1 MISHSNRVLLFVLGL
16 FALGF
21 ILSPGFSPTRSLNQ
35 RYHSNV
41 MSDFSLA
48 NHLEVSLSQTSATAT
63 PSLSVSVKNTHPSTP
78 LTLLK
83 WDSPLDPLA
92 LQLGLVSVT
101 PAGASAPVDMPTIKV
116 SRAMPPGADSLVTL
130 QPGESASSVVELR
143 DMFVPKATWAQGKAE
158 VSMKGRWAAVWPG
171 LSKDDLLADLRKL
184 SALGGGGDGV
194 LTGEWESPTVR
205 VEVQPV

>member
-16 FALGF
+16 FTLGF
-21 ILSPGFSPTRSLNQ
+21 IFSPDFSPRLLS
-35 RYHSNV
+35 RYYNFHV
-41 MSDFSLA
+41 MPDFSLA
-48 NHLEVSLSQTSATAT
+48 DNLEVRLSQASAAAT

-101 PAGASAPVDMPTIKV
+101 AAEAAAPLDMPTIKI

-130 QPGESASSVVELR
+130 RPGESASSVVELR
-143 DMFVPKATWAQGKAE
+143 DTFVPKDTWAKGKAK
-158 VSMKGRWAAVWPG
+158 VNMKGRWAAVWPG
-171 LSKDDLLADLRKL
+171 LVKDELLGDLEKL

-194 LTGEWESPTVR
+194 LNGEWESPTIE
-205 VEVQPV
+205 VEA

>member
-1 MISHSNRVLLFVLGL
+1 
-16 FALGF
+16 
-21 ILSPGFSPTRSLNQ
+21 
-35 RYHSNV
+35 

-48 NHLEVSLSQTSATAT
+48 NHLEISLSQASATAT
-63 PSLSVSVKNTHPSTP
+63 PSLSVSVKNTHPSTL
-78 LTLLK
+78 LTMLK

-92 LQLGLVSVT
+92 LQLGLASVT
-101 PAGASAPVDMPTIKV
+101 PAGASAPIDMPTIKV

-143 DMFVPKATWAQGKAE
+143 DMFVPKDTWAQGKAK

-171 LSKDDLLADLRKL
+171 LSKDELLEDLRKL

-194 LTGEWESPTVR
+194 LTGEWESPTVG

>member
-16 FALGF
+16 FTLGF
-21 ILSPGFSPTRSLNQ
+21 IFSPDFSPRLLS
-35 RYHSNV
+35 RYYNFHV
-41 MSDFSLA
+41 MPDFSLA
-48 NHLEVSLSQTSATAT
+48 DNLEIRLSQASAAAT
-63 PSLSVSVKNTHPSTP
+63 PSLFISVKNTHPSIP

-101 PAGASAPVDMPTIKV
+101 AAGAAAPLDIPTIKV

-130 QPGESASSVVELR
+130 RPGESASSVVELR
-143 DMFVPKATWAQGKAE
+143 DTFVPKDTWAKGKAK
-158 VSMKGRWAAVWPG
+158 VNMKGRWAAVWPG
-171 LSKDDLLADLRKL
+171 LVKDELLGDLEKL

-194 LTGEWESPTVR
+194 LNGEWELPMIE
-205 VEVQPV
+205 VEA

>member
-16 FALGF
+16 FALGL
-21 ILSPGFSPTRSLNQ
+21 ILFPGFSPTRPLSQ
-35 RYHSNV
+35 RYHFSV
-41 MSDFSLA
+41 MSDFSVA
-48 NHLEVSLSQTSATAT
+48 NNLEISLSQAPATAT
-63 PSLSVSVKNTHPSTP
+63 PSLSVTVKNTHPSTP
-78 LTLLK
+78 LTLLT

-101 PAGASAPVDMPTIKV
+101 PAGTQAPIDMPTIKV
-116 SRAMPPGADSLVTL
+116 SRALPPGADSLVTL

-158 VSMKGRWAAVWPG
+158 VSMRGRWAAVWPG
-171 LSKDDLLADLRKL
+171 LDKDELLEDVQKL

-194 LTGEWESPTVR
+194 LTGEWESLAIEI
-205 VEVQPV
+205 EV